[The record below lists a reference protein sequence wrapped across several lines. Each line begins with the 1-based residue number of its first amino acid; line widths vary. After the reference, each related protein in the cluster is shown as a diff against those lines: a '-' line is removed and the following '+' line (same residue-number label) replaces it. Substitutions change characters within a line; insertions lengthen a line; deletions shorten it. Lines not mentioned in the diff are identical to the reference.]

1 MVRCHARTDVGLKR
15 KHNED
20 SLLAAEEHGVFVVA
34 DGVGGR
40 KAGELASAITVNT
53 FQSFA
58 PQLQEG
64 LEQFIRAPSREHRN
78 EVLRQLDEAANAAS
92 RRVYEAATSTG
103 RQGMTTTLVTAIIGG
118 GHAFILHVGDSRGY
132 LLRNGTL
139 QQLTEDH
146 SMVNELIRTG
156 SMTPE
161 EAATSRYRNVITR
174 AVGLYPSVRTDIL
187 HVELLPQDRILLCS
201 DGLSDMVSHEG
212 MQGRLGALPLIGA
225 VDALIQDAL
234 NGGGK
239 DNITVIALEPEASQ
253 EPDQVEARA
262 AAMASLFLF
271 EELPLQARLR
281 VGRIVNELHPSAGD
295 YVMRQGDGGDTLFAV
310 VSGSFSVRI
319 KGQEV
324 AQIGPGE
331 HFGELALVDSLPRS
345 ADVVANTDGHLL
357 AIERSALQDFCRV
370 EPALGNLLLWK
381 LVTTLGYRLRATNE
395 RLMPPA

>member
-20 SLLAAEEHGVFVVA
+20 SLLADEEHGVFVVA

-58 PQLQEG
+58 PQLREG
-64 LEQFIRAPSREHRN
+64 LERFIADPVREHRN

-92 RRVYEAATSTG
+92 RRVYEAAASTG
-103 RQGMTTTLVTAIIGG
+103 RQGMTTTLVTAIVGG

-132 LLRNGTL
+132 LLRNGAL

-161 EAATSRYRNVITR
+161 EAENSRYRNVITR
-174 AVGLYPSVRTDIL
+174 AVGLYPSVRTDVL
-187 HVELLPQDRILLCS
+187 HVELLPEDRLLLCS
-201 DGLSDMVSHEG
+201 DGLSDMVNRDG
-212 MQGRLGALPLIGA
+212 MEDRLVSLPLVGA
-225 VDALIQDAL
+225 VDALIQDSL
-234 NGGGK
+234 DGGGK

-253 EPDQVEARA
+253 APDQVEARA
-262 AAMASLFLF
+262 TAMASLFLF
-271 EELPLQARLR
+271 EDLPLQARLR
-281 VGRIVNELHPSAGD
+281 VGRIVNELYPSAGEC
-295 YVMRQGDGGDTLFAV
+295 VMRQGDAGDHLFAV
-310 VSGSFSVRI
+310 VSGNFSVRL
-319 KGQEV
+319 KEQEV
-324 AQIGPGE
+324 AVLGPGE

-345 ADVVANTDGHLL
+345 ADIIATTDGHLL
-357 AIERSALQDFCRV
+357 AIERSALGEFCRA

-381 LVTTLGYRLRATNE
+381 LVTTLGQRLRATNQ